1 MKTNKDLVFT
11 ISVIIWLVINISTV
25 LLFSS
30 DYIWLS
36 NLVCILLFS
45 ILTIYKVRNKRFSN
59 WLENN
64 IKNGKDNI

>member
-25 LLFSS
+25 LIFSS
-30 DYIWLS
+30 DYVWLS

-45 ILTIYKVRNKRFSN
+45 ILTICKIKNKRFSN

-64 IKNGKDNI
+64 IEIW

>member
-11 ISVIIWLVINISTV
+11 ISVIIWLVINISTS

-45 ILTIYKVRNKRFSN
+45 ILTICKVRNKRFSN

-64 IKNGKDNI
+64 IEI

>member
-1 MKTNKDLVFT
+1 MKTNKDLIFT

>member
-45 ILTIYKVRNKRFSN
+45 ILTICKIKNKRFSN

-64 IKNGKDNI
+64 IEIW

>member
-11 ISVIIWLVINISTV
+11 ISVIIWLVINISTS

-45 ILTIYKVRNKRFSN
+45 ILTICKVRNKRFSN

-64 IKNGKDNI
+64 IEKTN

>member
-45 ILTIYKVRNKRFSN
+45 ILTICKFKNKRFSN

-64 IKNGKDNI
+64 IEIW

>member
-11 ISVIIWLVINISTV
+11 ISVIIWLVINISTS

-45 ILTIYKVRNKRFSN
+45 ILTICKFKSKRFSN

-64 IKNGKDNI
+64 IEIW